1 MTGLGERL
9 REARNAKG
17 YTLDDLQE
25 ITKIQKRY
33 LSAIEHEDYKTM
45 PGSFYVRAFI
55 KQYAEAVDL
64 DADEML
70 SLYRNDADAMREE
83 EEERPVV
90 TPPPNLS
97 RSSARRSHQFNEI
110 MPKVI
115 VALFIIVILLV
126 IAFLW
131 KHNASKPTDI
141 PGGEDSPVQV
151 EDQSKG
157 DGGKESDKKDSAKK
171 DDDKK
176 DDAKSDDKK
185 SEDEEE
191 EEKDEQKL
199 EFDSSDG
206 ENMYYTLTGTDELK
220 VEVRTSGPSWIGI
233 TDEDGKELTSEART
247 MDKDEKVEIDA
258 SDQKQVRIRV
268 GRTGE
273 TEIYINGDKLSLES
287 DLITQ
292 NVYIEKK

>member
-1 MTGLGERL
+1 MFLVTGLGERL
-9 REARNAKG
+9 KEARNAKG

-64 DADEML
+64 DANEML
-70 SLYRNDADAMREE
+70 SLYRNDADAVKEE

-97 RSSARRSHQFNEI
+97 RSSARRSHQFNEV

-126 IAFLW
+126 VAFLW
-131 KHNASKPTDI
+131 KHNSSKPTDI
-141 PGGEDSPVQV
+141 PGGTDNPVQV
-151 EDQSKG
+151 EDQSK
-157 DGGKESDKKDSAKK
+157 DTSKKDTEKK
-171 DDDKK
+171 DDSKK
-176 DDAKSDDKK
+176 DEKDDEKASDDKEK
-185 SEDEEE
+185 
-191 EEKDEQKL
+191 EEKADEQKI
-199 EFDSSDG
+199 EFASSSG
-206 ENMYYTLTGTDELK
+206 ENMYYTLTGADTFN

-233 TDEDGKELTSEART
+233 TDENGQELTPEART
-247 MDKDEKVEIDA
+247 MDEGEKVEVDA
-258 SDQKQVRIRV
+258 TDKKQIRVRV

-273 TEIYINGDKLSLES
+273 TEIFINGEKLTFES

-292 NVYIEKK
+292 NIYIELEK

>member
-1 MTGLGERL
+1 MIGLGERL
-9 REARNAKG
+9 KEARNAKG

-33 LSAIEHEDYKTM
+33 LSAIEKEDYKTM

-70 SLYRNDADAMREE
+70 GLYRGDSDVQKVE

-90 TPPPNLS
+90 PPPPNIS
-97 RSSARRSHQFNEI
+97 RSSTRRSNQFNQFNEI
-110 MPKVI
+110 MPKLI

-126 IAFLW
+126 VAFLW

-141 PGGEDSPVQV
+141 LGNKENSIQV

-157 DGGKESDKKDSAKK
+157 SAKK
-171 DDDKK
+171 EQAKKEEPKEKDDKK
-176 DDAKSDDKK
+176 AADKEK
-185 SEDEEE
+185 E
-191 EEKDEQKL
+191 EEKVKQKL
-199 EFDSSDG
+199 EYDSANSEDI
-206 ENMYYTLTGTDELK
+206 YYTLTGTDEFN

-233 TDEDGKELTSEART
+233 TDESGQELTAEART
-247 MDKDEKVEIDA
+247 MDKDETVEVDA
-258 SDQKQVRIRV
+258 TGKQQVRVRV

-273 TEIYINGDKLSLES
+273 TEIYINGEKLIFES

-292 NVYIEKK
+292 NIYINFKD

>member
-33 LSAIEHEDYKTM
+33 LSAIENEDYKTM

-70 SLYRNDADAMREE
+70 GLYRNDADAMQEE
-83 EEERPVV
+83 EEEGPIV

-97 RSSARRSHQFNEI
+97 RSSARRSHQFNEV
-110 MPKVI
+110 MPKLI
-115 VALFIIVILLV
+115 VALFIIIILLV
-126 IAFLW
+126 VAFLW
-131 KHNASKPTDI
+131 KHNVSKQTDI
-141 PGGEDSPVQV
+141 PEGQDNPVQV
-151 EDQSKG
+151 EDQAK
-157 DGGKESDKKDSAKK
+157 DAGKKNDDEKKEDAKK
-171 DDDKK
+171 DESKADEK
-176 DDAKSDDKK
+176 
-185 SEDEEE
+185 EEE
-191 EEKDEQKL
+191 EEPEQRL
-199 EFDSSDG
+199 EFDNENG
-206 ENMYYTLTGTDELK
+206 ENMYYTLTDTDELK
-220 VEVRTSGPSWIGI
+220 VEVRTSGPSWIGV
-233 TDEDGKELTSEART
+233 TDENGQELTSEART
-247 MDKDEKVEIDA
+247 MDEGEKVEIDA
-258 SDQKQVRIRV
+258 SDKKQVRIRV

-273 TEIYINGDKLSLES
+273 TEILINGEKLSFES

-292 NVYIEKK
+292 NIYIEKK